1 MTKDMG
7 KMTEAKGSVCRN
19 GGVESSKRV
28 RKTPEE
34 RRREILDASVKLIS
48 QRGYNGISVQDVAD
62 EVGISK
68 QGLLRYVG
76 SKDNMLSMAYEETYN
91 SSGTVEEFMASG
103 LPGSMEGD
111 LRFPAYLR
119 FLVHH
124 NSQRRE
130 MVQLFSVLKV
140 ESLNPGHPLHD
151 HFRKRAED
159 AWEGYCAFPWRIPP
173 QLGKWRDSMRPV
185 VRRALEVM
193 DGIQLRWLDEPP
205 IDLNEE
211 WADFD
216 ALLFPSPLWDGYR

>member
-1 MTKDMG
+1 MG
-7 KMTEAKGSVCRN
+7 EMTEMKGSVHRN
-19 GGVESSKRV
+19 GGAESPKRV
-28 RKTPEE
+28 RKSPEE
-34 RRREILDASVKLIS
+34 RRREILDASFKLIS

-91 SSGTVEEFMASG
+91 SSGTVEDFMASG
-103 LPGSMEGD
+103 LPGSEESD

-119 FLVHH
+119 FLVRH

-140 ESLNPGHPLHD
+140 ESLNPEHPLHD
-151 HFRKRAED
+151 HFRRRAED
-159 AWEGYCAFPWRIPP
+159 AWEGYCAYPWRIPP
-173 QLGKWRDSMRPV
+173 QLGEWRDSMRPY
-185 VRRALEVM
+185 VRRALEAM

-211 WADFD
+211 WGDFD
-216 ALLFPSPLWDGYR
+216 ALLFPEPLWDGYR

>member
-1 MTKDMG
+1 MG
-7 KMTEAKGSVCRN
+7 EPSGGGKVGAAKASAPA
-19 GGVESSKRV
+19 KRV
-28 RKTPEE
+28 RKSPET
-34 RRREILDASVKLIS
+34 RRREILDASVRLIGE
-48 QRGYNGISVQDVAD
+48 RGFNGISVQDVAD

-76 SKDNMLSMAYEETYN
+76 SKDNMLSMAYEEYYN
-91 SSGTVEEFMASG
+91 STGTVEDFMASG
-103 LPGSMEGD
+103 LPGSTEDD

-119 FLVHH
+119 FLVGH
-124 NSQRRE
+124 NSKRQQ

-151 HFRKRAED
+151 HFRSRAED
-159 AWEGYCAFPWRIPP
+159 AWEGYCAYPWRIPP
-173 QLGKWRDSMRPV
+173 QLGPWRDAMRPY
-185 VRRALEVM
+185 VRRALEAM